1 VIELVPGAFKVQSL
15 TYLSFQVYI
24 QRFEDRAQV
33 AWVQV
38 LLEGRLRFLDTEDW
52 GAGDRLSL
60 TLRHLCEGGDK
71 YRAEIMAFG
80 LRGV

>member
-1 VIELVPGAFKVQSL
+1 MIGLVPGTFKVQSL

-38 LLEGRLRFLDTEDW
+38 LLEGCLRFLDTEDW

-60 TLRHLCEGGDK
+60 TLRHQCEGGDK